1 LCGDFEKNRF
11 YKDYNS
17 LEVHFS
23 KSHYLCPYEQC
34 KSKCYVAFRTESE
47 MMVHLDLV
55 HKKKDS
61 TKVNA
66 NSLLSFGFDDENFDK
81 KKKKQDDAPKI
92 QDDEGVDFGFY
103 FSLKYQ
109 MS

>member
-1 LCGDFEKNRF
+1 
-11 YKDYNS
+11 
-17 LEVHFS
+17 
-23 KSHYLCPYEQC
+23 
-34 KSKCYVAFRTESE
+34 